1 MLNKDLV
8 QGSHETL
15 EFKRCGEIQLYL
27 DRYRA
32 SNAARGCVAF
42 LHGGALLLGGRADL
56 PEAVV
61 HLLLEANFDVV
72 SLDYRV
78 LSEATLDEIHGDV
91 RDGCRFVRNLYPSL
105 PLIVAGYSAGA
116 YLALA
121 SGIEN
126 RLVDGI
132 CAFAGYGDLGARWY
146 REPSEFFRKYK
157 DVSYVAE
164 RLADGSP
171 FLSLD
176 ERIDLYVYLRQTG
189 TWPQYALGNQFSES
203 RLRELSP
210 LHNLT
215 RHYPPTILIHGTKDC
230 DVPYSASQDMALA
243 LKEAA
248 VSHRLILIPE
258 MDHDLFAK
266 VELPEVRNAWIDTLE
281 FLVLSIS
288 NVELFCRI

>member
-1 MLNKDLV
+1 MLDNDLV
-8 QGSHETL
+8 QRLPETV
-15 EFKRCGEIQLYL
+15 EFKRCGDILLYL

-32 SNAARGCVAF
+32 PNTARGCVAF
-42 LHGGALLLGGRADL
+42 LHGGALLLGGRSDL

-61 HLLLEANFDVV
+61 ELLLRNNFDIV

-78 LSEATLDEIHGDV
+78 LSEASLDEIHGDV
-91 RDGCRFVRNLYPSL
+91 RDGCRFVRDLYPSL
-105 PLIVAGYSAGA
+105 PLILAGYSAGA

-121 SGIEN
+121 GGVGD

-132 CAFAGYGDLGARWY
+132 CAFAGYGDLSACWY

-157 DVSYVAE
+157 DVSYVAQ
-164 RLADGSP
+164 RLAQGSP

-176 ERIDLYVYLRQTG
+176 ERIDLYIYLRQTG
-189 TWPQYALGNQFSES
+189 TWPQYALDGQFSES

-210 LHNLT
+210 LHNLG
-215 RHYPPTILIHGTKDC
+215 RRYPPTVLIHGTNDC

-243 LKEAA
+243 LNEADIL
-248 VSHRLILIPE
+248 HRLILMPE

-266 VELPEVRNAWIDTLE
+266 VELPEARKAWIDALE
-281 FLVLSIS
+281 WLLH
-288 NVELFCRI
+288 LYHLKHT